1 MGVFN
6 LPLLGQVDLFGT
18 LTNPPFLA
26 SAFLIGGT
34 LYLLT
39 RSTQRKALDPTKW
52 LEFPLKEKIQVSPN
66 TAIYRFKLPGMLD
79 VLGLPIGQHVS
90 VSADI
95 NGKLVARS
103 YTPVS
108 SDNDPGCFDLLI
120 KTYEKG
126 NISRTMD
133 SLKIGDTMRFKG
145 PKGNFIYTP
154 RLCEHINMIAG
165 GTGITPMLQIIRAV
179 LGNPADPTDINLIY
193 ANVNYDD
200 ILLREDL
207 DQLSKLHSNRF
218 KVYFV
223 LNNPPP
229 SWDGGVGFVTKDH
242 IKDHLRNPEDGNG
255 KLLICGPP
263 PMVAAMKKNIQ
274 ELGYPAP
281 NTISKLQDKVF
292 VF

>member
-1 MGVFN
+1 MN
-6 LPLLGQVDLFGT
+6 IYSSL
-18 LTNPPFLA
+18 
-26 SAFLIGGT
+26 FLI
-34 LYLLT
+34 L
-39 RSTQRKALDPTKW
+39 SQ
-52 LEFPLKEKIQVSPN
+52 
-66 TAIYRFKLPGMLD
+66 
-79 VLGLPIGQHVS
+79 
-90 VSADI
+90 
-95 NGKLVARS
+95 
-103 YTPVS
+103 
-108 SDNDPGCFDLLI
+108 
-120 KTYEKG
+120 TYEKG

-207 DQLSKLHSNRF
+207 EQLSKLHSNRF

-242 IKDHLRNPEDGNG
+242 IKEHLRNPDDGNG

-281 NTISKLQDKVF
+281 NTISKLQDKVNLAYYISMTFTDHLPRSLFSKLLGIYVVKVLF
-292 VF
+292 VIYIDICKIIVIRYLLQVARFPSIDIDQLLSGFTRGGIRGSIRPAHFKAGKTRDS